1 MKYAI
6 NIYLL
11 LVASFLLFLLFL
23 PVQLIKA
30 EEFYTAYSFE
40 KFQPDNLAQSKTNNF
55 DFELSEGQVKSRVEH
70 SLINY
75 LLGRTVDQYLDFGA
89 DDEVARKSTKR
100 IKLRLKRH
108 RLMLLYRVNL
118 NL

>member
-11 LVASFLLFLLFL
+11 FTASFLLLL
-23 PVQLIKA
+23 PVQLINA